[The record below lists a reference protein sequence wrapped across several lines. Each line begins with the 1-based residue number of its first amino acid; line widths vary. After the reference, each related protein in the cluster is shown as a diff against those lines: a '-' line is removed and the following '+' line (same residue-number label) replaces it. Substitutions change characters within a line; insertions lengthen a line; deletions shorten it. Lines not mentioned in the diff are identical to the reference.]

1 MADNISLDQSVL
13 PLICQLVFAEDR
25 TLARLVGETVF
36 HDLVLNLGEEEDAGT
51 GICNGMG

>member
-13 PLICQLVFAEDR
+13 TLICQLVFAEDR
-25 TLARLVGETVF
+25 TLARLVGETLF